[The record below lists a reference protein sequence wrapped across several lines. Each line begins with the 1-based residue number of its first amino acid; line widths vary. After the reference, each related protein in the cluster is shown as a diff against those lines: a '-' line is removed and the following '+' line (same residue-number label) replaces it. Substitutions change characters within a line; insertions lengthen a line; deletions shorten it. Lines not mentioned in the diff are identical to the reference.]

1 MFTFCPLLCF
11 GGFKW
16 IFLKTFLLFPHSL
29 IFTHDLMCLMD
40 NLSTVYFS
48 RDEWSINDEH
58 VRHWNTA
65 RSHSCTAPSE
75 WTSHFPAVKDIPNL
89 CQSMLT
95 LTSSQSLSS
104 VNVRLS
110 LSQDRTNEGSAE
122 CVIWSDQPNFEILWK
137 ERLIITYLCWL
148 CLLFLPSWALF
159 PFQKKKKDL

>member
-1 MFTFCPLLCF
+1 MIDQWWAC
-11 GGFKW
+11 
-16 IFLKTFLLFPHSL
+16 KTLEY
-29 IFTHDLMCLMD
+29 
-40 NLSTVYFS
+40 ST
-48 RDEWSINDEH
+48 
-58 VRHWNTA
+58 
-65 RSHSCTAPSE
+65 SHSCTAPSE

-159 PFQKKKKDL
+159 PFQKKRKRFIAIIGKRDLFFPSRSHVMSSLHVFFNSVPLALP